1 MLTIELVPRT
11 AWLVNVR
18 SEVSKSEWDKLRR
31 ATYKAAGYRCEICN
45 GKGHKHPVECHE
57 VFEYDDEE
65 KSQTLKRL
73 IAICPK
79 CNGNRWKTLQKGH
92 RYQCRT
98 PGCEYLRVDQRR
110 KRSLKILEDGVSNIH
125 DVSRHEEC

>member
-1 MLTIELVPRT
+1 MERAKIFAKDHT
-11 AWLVNVR
+11 
-18 SEVSKSEWDKLRR
+18 DKP
-31 ATYKAAGYRCEICN
+31 KV
-45 GKGHKHPVECHE
+45 K
-57 VFEYDDEE
+57 
-65 KSQTLKRL
+65 
-73 IAICPK
+73 IAPCPK